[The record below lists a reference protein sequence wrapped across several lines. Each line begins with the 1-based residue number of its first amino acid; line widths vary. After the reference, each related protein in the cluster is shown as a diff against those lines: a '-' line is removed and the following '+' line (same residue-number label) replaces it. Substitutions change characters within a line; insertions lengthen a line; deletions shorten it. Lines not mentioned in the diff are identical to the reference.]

1 MPIYDYRCD
10 ECGHAFS
17 AVQSYSES
25 TIDKCPNCGKRPR
38 RLISTP
44 AIVFKGGG
52 WYKTDSRGAA
62 PKEAGD
68 TGSSG
73 SGATGAGS
81 KPDAKP
87 DKGSDAKSEKGKS
100 ESKSESKSGSKSD
113 TTSESS
119 STGTTESK
127 PATAPP
133 KSEPKS

>member
-10 ECGHAFS
+10 ECGHVFS

-25 TIDKCPNCGKRPR
+25 QIEKCPSCGKRPR

-68 TGSSG
+68 GGSAG
-73 SGATGAGS
+73 ASGAD
-81 KPDAKP
+81 PKP
-87 DKGSDAKSEKGKS
+87 DKAKAD
-100 ESKSESKSGSKSD
+100 SKAQ
-113 TTSESS
+113 
-119 STGTTESK
+119 SK
-127 PATAPP
+127 PEGTAPDKTEP
-133 KSEPKS
+133 KPPPAAAKSEPKS

>member
-10 ECGHAFS
+10 ECGHVFS

-25 TIDKCPNCGKRPR
+25 PIQICPNCGKRPR
-38 RLISTP
+38 RLISMT

-68 TGSSG
+68 GGSSG
-73 SGATGAGS
+73 SVTTGGDTKSDS
-81 KPDAKP
+81 KSE
-87 DKGSDAKSEKGKS
+87 KGSDAKSE
-100 ESKSESKSGSKSD
+100 SKSD
-113 TTSESS
+113 TKSESTS
-119 STGTTESK
+119 ASKTESK
-127 PATAPP
+127 PPSGTA

>member
-10 ECGHAFS
+10 ECGHVFS

-25 TIDKCPNCGKRPR
+25 PIQICPNCGKRPR
-38 RLISTP
+38 RLISMP

-68 TGSSG
+68 GGSTG
-73 SGATGAGS
+73 SGATGGDT
-81 KPDAKP
+81 KPDSKS
-87 DKGSDAKSEKGKS
+87 DKGSDAKSEKGRSDAKP
-100 ESKSESKSGSKSD
+100 ESKSD
-113 TTSESS
+113 TTSESAPS
-119 STGTTESK
+119 SKTESK
-127 PATAPP
+127 PSSGAA

>member
-10 ECGHAFS
+10 ECGHVFS

-25 TIDKCPNCGKRPR
+25 PIEKCPNCGKRPR
-38 RLISTP
+38 RLISMP

-68 TGSSG
+68 GGSTG
-73 SGATGAGS
+73 SGATGGDT
-81 KPDAKP
+81 KPDSKS
-87 DKGSDAKSEKGKS
+87 DKGSDAKSEKGRSDAKP
-100 ESKSESKSGSKSD
+100 ESKSD
-113 TTSESS
+113 TASESS
-119 STGTTESK
+119 SSSKTESK
-127 PATAPP
+127 PASGTA

>member
-10 ECGHAFS
+10 ECGHVFS

-25 TIDKCPNCGKRPR
+25 PIQICPNCGKRPR
-38 RLISTP
+38 RLISMP

-68 TGSSG
+68 GGSTV
-73 SGATGAGS
+73 SGATGGDTKSES
-81 KPDAKP
+81 KS
-87 DKGSDAKSEKGKS
+87 DKGSDAKSEKGRSDAKP
-100 ESKSESKSGSKSD
+100 ESKSD
-113 TTSESS
+113 TKSESAS
-119 STGTTESK
+119 SSKTESK
-127 PATAPP
+127 PFSGAA

>member
-10 ECGHAFS
+10 ECGHVFS
-17 AVQSYSES
+17 AVQSYSEGP
-25 TIDKCPNCGKRPR
+25 IQMCPSCGKRPR

-68 TGSSG
+68 SGSSG
-73 SGATGAGS
+73 ASGTQ
-81 KPDAKP
+81 AKSDP
-87 DKGSDAKSEKGKS
+87 KSDKGSDAKSEKGRSDPKS
-100 ESKSESKSGSKSD
+100 ESKSD
-113 TTSESS
+113 TKSESS
-119 STGTTESK
+119 SAGNTESK

-133 KSEPKS
+133 KSESKS